1 LDPYRKESQKI
12 LAIFK
17 ELVPKSEVGKLI
29 DTILSGIAIAERIE
43 KASIDEAYMD
53 LTAMSLARLLSY
65 HPHLA
70 SVPAD
75 APDGLDTPLPPAPP
89 VDWSRAGNLVP
100 TDREL
105 ADRRI
110 EDGLDEVNSDD
121 EADEHEHERR
131 GETGSDTWEDWALC
145 MGAEIMAEVRKAVW
159 DRLHYTCSAGI
170 AHNKAMAKVCLCVA
184 CLTVETVD

>member
-1 LDPYRKESQKI
+1 
-12 LAIFK
+12 
-17 ELVPKSEVGKLI
+17 
-29 DTILSGIAIAERIE
+29 
-43 KASIDEAYMD
+43 MD

-105 ADRRI
+105 AERRL
-110 EDGLDEVNSDD
+110 EDGLEEVNSDD
-121 EADEHEHERR
+121 EAEEQAHRHDHERR
-131 GETGSDTWEDWALC
+131 GETGGDTWEDWALC
-145 MGAEIMAEVRKAVW
+145 MGAEIMGEVRRAVW

-170 AHNKAMAKVCLCVA
+170 AHNKAMAKVN
-184 CLTVETVD
+184 